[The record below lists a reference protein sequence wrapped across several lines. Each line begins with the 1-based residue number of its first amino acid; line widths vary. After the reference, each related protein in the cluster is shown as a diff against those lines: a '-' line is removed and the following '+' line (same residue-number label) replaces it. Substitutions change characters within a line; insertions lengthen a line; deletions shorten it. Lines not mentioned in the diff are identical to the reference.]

1 MTTELLQNSTLRIE
15 AYSFAEFLQEYQ
27 EAVLN
32 GYSLDVETN
41 EHYPVKYGDYLTVT
55 LVSDQWKIDKETPEV
70 VQAENTTEEIVE
82 TVEVVTPVKPA
93 GRPRKATSV

>member
-32 GYSLDVETN
+32 GYFLDVETN
-41 EHYPVKYGDYLTVT
+41 EHYPIKYGDYLTVT
-55 LVSDQWKIDKETPEV
+55 LISNQWRLAEVDTSVDPDFIEVKEDVPVIDKPAV
-70 VQAENTTEEIVE
+70 TTA
-82 TVEVVTPVKPA
+82 VKA
-93 GRPRKATSV
+93 GRPRKS